1 VSYIYNV
8 HNLFQ
13 NEWQKAFKSS
23 SCKEYEI
30 LHNYG
35 NSLTSDNN
43 MGKFNED
50 IQSLLV
56 TSAAYNCI
64 RTDIIRN
71 VNNLAD
77 YNKAAVNGIFKSLS
91 HRCCL

>member
-1 VSYIYNV
+1 VSYIYHV

-23 SCKEYEI
+23 SYKEFEI

-43 MGKFNED
+43 MGKVNED

-56 TSAAYNCI
+56 TCAAYNQI
-64 RTDIIRN
+64 RNDIIRN
-71 VNNLAD
+71 VNNLAH
-77 YNKAAVNGIFKSLS
+77 YKAAVNGIFKSLS